1 MIGGIG
7 SYAPPQILS
16 NLDRYGNTSAASIP
30 LALALDEAYKE
41 GRIKSGNYVL
51 LIAFGA
57 GLAWASSLI
66 KWH

>member
-7 SYAPPQILS
+7 FYAPPQILS
-16 NLDRYGNTSAASIP
+16 NLDRYGNTPAASIP
-30 LALALDEAYKE
+30 LARDEPYKE
-41 GRIKSGNYVL
+41 GRIKIGNYVL
-51 LIAFGA
+51 LLAFGA